1 MLLALPGFE
10 NLSIIKQACAQILHA
25 KICGVVIHTHQ
36 EHEQDGL
43 PQENW
48 WTKHEPP
55 IEHHLVHWPKCSWL
69 SEKWVWSSIAP
80 RDSGC
85 MAIWKGQNHRSGQIL
100 QQLAQDEGERV
111 RDLGGYPTIMGRWL
125 VMAFLT
131 ASRTSWHSGYPDWAQ
146 LTTVS
151 PRMTPP
157 YSQGGE
163 RKQLRSVTS
172 ELRELEAEGR
182 SGCRH

>member
-10 NLSIIKQACAQILHA
+10 NLSIIKRACAQILHA

-69 SEKWVWSSIAP
+69 SEKWVWRSSIAP

-100 QQLAQDEGERV
+100 QQLAQDERERV
-111 RDLGGYPTIMGRWL
+111 RDLGGYPTVMGGWL

-131 ASRTSWHSGYPDWAQ
+131 ASRTSGTAAILTEHSSQ
-146 LTTVS
+146 LYLQGWRHLTVREGRGS
-151 PRMTPP
+151 
-157 YSQGGE
+157 SWGQW
-163 RKQLRSVTS
+163 LRSWGS
-172 ELRELEAEGR
+172 
-182 SGCRH
+182 